1 MTQLFVL
8 PFNALDNRTGHS
20 SYYLPTTKVEYY
32 NAMTDE
38 KVFFDQPI
46 NNDIKT
52 YEKIQKIT
60 AGQRDDYTTGCL
72 VDYNYFDSNRF

>member
-1 MTQLFVL
+1 
-8 PFNALDNRTGHS
+8 
-20 SYYLPTTKVEYY
+20 
-32 NAMTDE
+32 MTDE

-60 AGQRDDYTTGCL
+60 AAERDDYTTGCL
-72 VDYNYFDSNRF
+72 VDYNYLDSNRF

>member
-32 NAMTDE
+32 NVMTDE

-60 AGQRDDYTTGCL
+60 AAQRDDYTTGYL
-72 VDYNYFDSNRF
+72 VDYNYFDSNIF